1 MSFIKLPKDAR
12 FSNKMII
19 LFIIPILFEQL
30 LIGSLS
36 LADTLMIARLPDSEA
51 ALAGIANVSRLDTL
65 FKQIFSALAAG
76 GSVFISQYIGAQD
89 LKKAGQSLK
98 QLALSMFLGAIVLSV
113 VLMVFRSFILTFLF
127 GSVEEAVMNESLKYY
142 TYTIAAYPFMALFNI
157 GTASFRA
164 MKKSKITLYASVL
177 MMVINI
183 SLKYVFLF
191 CAKLGVVGA
200 GLSLIIAY
208 AVTGVGLVVLLMR
221 RKNEVYIDNL
231 LKPEWDIKMLGGIYK
246 LALPTGIE
254 SGMFQLGSLILQ
266 TLVASLGT
274 VAINANHVATTISY
288 MTYAAASAFTLGILP
303 FVGQC
308 MGAKRPDEAE
318 FYIKHILKLD
328 RLVLIV
334 TAVFAIIFTPQ
345 VVSVFG
351 LSEEASVQTINI
363 ARLYFFCTPLFYPES
378 FALANAL
385 RGTGDT
391 KFPMIVSITTM
402 FVLRVGF
409 AYFMVKVFSLGI
421 MSIWIVMV
429 SDWFVRGI
437 IFTMRFKRGAW
448 KQNRVIGN

>member
-1 MSFIKLPKDAR
+1 MSFLKLSKDVR

-19 LFIIPILFEQL
+19 LFIIPIFLEQL

-51 ALAGIANVSRLDTL
+51 ALAGIANVSRIDTL

-76 GSVFISQYIGAQD
+76 GSVFISQYIGAKD
-89 LKKAGQSLK
+89 FKKAGQSLK
-98 QLALSMFLGAIVLSV
+98 MLTISMFLGAVALSV
-113 VLMVFRSFILTFLF
+113 ILMVFRMFILTFLF
-127 GSVEEAVMNESLKYY
+127 GSVEETVMNESLKYY
-142 TYTIAAYPFMALFNI
+142 TYTITAYPFMALFNI

-164 MKKSKITLYASVL
+164 MKKSKITLVASVL
-177 MMVINI
+177 MMIINI

-191 CAKLGVVGA
+191 CAKLGVIGA

-208 AVTGVGLVVLLMR
+208 AVTGVGLILLLMR
-221 RKNEVYIDNL
+221 KKNEVYIDNL
-231 LKPEWDIKMLGGIYK
+231 LKPEWDFKMLGGIYK

-254 SGMFQLGSLILQ
+254 NGMFQLGSLILQ

-274 VAINANHVATTISY
+274 VAINANHIANQISY

-308 MGAKRPDEAE
+308 MGAGKPDEAE
-318 FYIKHILKLD
+318 VCIKHILKLD
-328 RLVLIV
+328 RLVLIAAA
-334 TAVFAIIFTPQ
+334 AVAIIFTPQ

-351 LSEEASVQTINI
+351 LSEEASIQTVNI

-409 AYFMVKVFSLGI
+409 AYLMVRVFLLGI

-429 SDWFVRGI
+429 SDWFVRAI
-437 IFTMRFKRGAW
+437 IFTIRFKQGLW
-448 KQNRVIGN
+448 KQNKVINN